1 MKAGAGRVRAEVGQG
16 SLAGRQTAPPPQLSL
31 SVLPFVRVCI
41 ASGFELARQAQW
53 FCTDGWREGGRRPP
67 RADPP
72 ACRLCAVSSQL
83 PGGPQAPGEHIVCLT
98 CSLWPAT
105 Q

>member
-1 MKAGAGRVRAEVGQG
+1 MKAGAGRVRAEVGQE
-16 SLAGRQTAPPPQLSL
+16 SLAGRQTAPPKLSL
-31 SVLPFVRVCI
+31 SVLPFVWVCI
-41 ASGFELARQAQW
+41 TSGFELAGHRRSGPAQV
-53 FCTDGWREGGRRPP
+53 GGGRAAGPP

-72 ACRLCAVSSQL
+72 ACRLCAVSSEL
-83 PGGPQAPGEHIVCLT
+83 PDGPQAPGEHIVCLP